1 MMASFNLDTKT
12 LEHLVAAQKVILE
25 LTETFGK
32 ENVKVGEDW
41 KFWVSVEVK
50 GAIAYFSGVCNDTYP
65 NNLMLSIYEKGE
77 TKKTYKISGDLIDTI
92 YLL

>member
-12 LEHLVAAQKVILE
+12 LEHLVAAQKVIVELE
-25 LTETFGK
+25 ETFGK

-77 TKKTYKISGDLIDTI
+77 AKKTYKISGDLIDTI